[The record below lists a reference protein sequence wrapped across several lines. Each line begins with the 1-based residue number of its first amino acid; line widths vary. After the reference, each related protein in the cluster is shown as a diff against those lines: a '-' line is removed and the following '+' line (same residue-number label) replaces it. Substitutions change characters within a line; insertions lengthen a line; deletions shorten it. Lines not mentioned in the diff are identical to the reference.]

1 MQKRKAALSFILVT
15 VLIDMIGIGIII
27 PVLPKLV
34 TQLYGG
40 TLSAGSQ
47 AFGWFIAVYALM
59 QFVFSPIIGKLSD
72 TYGRRPVLLISLLGS
87 GMDYLMMAFAPT
99 WQWLFVGRVIAGITG
114 ANITTA
120 NAYIADISAPEER
133 AKNFGLIGAAF
144 GVGFILGP
152 VLGGLLGQYNQ
163 RLPFLVTAVLS
174 LLNWLYGLFV
184 LPESLAPE
192 NRRAFT
198 WENTN
203 PFSAFHGLRK
213 FPLVFGLTATI
224 LCERIAHDVLPSTW
238 VLYTTW
244 RFNWSER
251 DNGLSLALVGVM
263 YAIIAGGLTG
273 RIVGALGEK
282 RAAVYGLCLGAL
294 TFTGYGLAAHGWM
307 MPVLIVLGSLGGV
320 AMPALQA
327 IITKHTPADQQG
339 TVQGA
344 LTCIHSLA
352 AIIGPLVATGLFGYF
367 TSSHAA
373 WQLPG
378 AAFLAG
384 ALLILLGAI
393 NAFRV
398 LHRVVDEA
406 AVIA

>member
-1 MQKRKAALSFILVT
+1 MQKRNAAISFILIT
-15 VLIDMIGIGIII
+15 VLIDMVGIGLII

-40 TLSAGSQ
+40 NLSEGSHV
-47 AFGWFIAVYALM
+47 FGWFIAVYALM
-59 QFVFSPIIGKLSD
+59 QFVCSPIIGKLSD
-72 TYGRRPVLLISLLGS
+72 AYGRRPVLLISLLGA
-87 GMDYLMMAFAPT
+87 GLDYVFMAFAPT
-99 WQWLFVGRVIAGITG
+99 WEWLFVGRVIAGITG

-120 NAYIADISAPEER
+120 NAYIADISTPENR
-133 AKNFGLIGAAF
+133 AKNFGLIGACF
-144 GVGFILGP
+144 GIGFILGP

-163 RLPFLVTAVLS
+163 RLPFLVTAALS
-174 LLNWLYGLFV
+174 LLNWLYGLLV

-198 WENTN
+198 WANTN

-213 FPLVFGLTATI
+213 FPLVFGLVATF
-224 LCERIAHDVLPSTW
+224 LCERIAHDVLPATW

-263 YAIIAGGLTG
+263 YAIISGGFTG
-273 RIVGALGEK
+273 KIVAALGEK

-294 TFTGYGLAAHGWM
+294 TFVGYGLATHGWM
-307 MPVLIVLGSLGGV
+307 LLALIVLGSLGSV
-320 AMPALQA
+320 AMPALQT

-344 LTCIHSLA
+344 LTSIHSLA

-367 TSSHAA
+367 TSSQAA

-384 ALLILLGAI
+384 ALLILLGAL

-398 LHRVVDEA
+398 LHRVAADETVTA
-406 AVIA
+406 